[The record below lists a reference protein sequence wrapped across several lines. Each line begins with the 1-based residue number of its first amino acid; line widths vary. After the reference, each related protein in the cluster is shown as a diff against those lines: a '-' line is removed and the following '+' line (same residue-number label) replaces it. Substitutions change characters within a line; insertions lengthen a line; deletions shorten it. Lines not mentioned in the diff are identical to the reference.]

1 MISAHS
7 LNSSHLKLC
16 FSSGR
21 ENIVGWIANSV
32 KHVFNG
38 RSIFLLR
45 RMETLLNCNLDV
57 LECVMPDENNQRI
70 KNANIPIKT
79 ILLVEDDTIIAEL
92 LVQMITQ
99 ETHYQ
104 VFSVPDGLEAFDLVR
119 HVKPQLLI
127 LDYRL
132 PTIHGI
138 ELYDRMRKTEGLEQ
152 VPAIMLSV
160 NATLKEITQRKI
172 MYMRKPFDI
181 YKLLETIHRL
191 LV

>member
-1 MISAHS
+1 M
-7 LNSSHLKLC
+7 
-16 FSSGR
+16 
-21 ENIVGWIANSV
+21 
-32 KHVFNG
+32 
-38 RSIFLLR
+38 
-45 RMETLLNCNLDV
+45 
-57 LECVMPDENNQRI
+57 ECVMPDENNQRI
-70 KNANIPIKT
+70 ENANIPIKT

-104 VFSVPDGLEAFDLVR
+104 VFSVPDGLEALDLVK

-138 ELYDRMRKTEGLEQ
+138 ELYDRLHKIEGLEQ
-152 VPAIMLSV
+152 VPAILLSV
-160 NATLKEITQRKI
+160 NAPLKEITQRKL

>member
-1 MISAHS
+1 
-7 LNSSHLKLC
+7 
-16 FSSGR
+16 
-21 ENIVGWIANSV
+21 
-32 KHVFNG
+32 
-38 RSIFLLR
+38 
-45 RMETLLNCNLDV
+45 MECII
-57 LECVMPDENNQRI
+57 PDEINQR
-70 KNANIPIKT
+70 NNGNTPIKT

-104 VFSVPDGLEAFDLVR
+104 VFSVPDGLEALDLVR

-160 NATLKEITQRKI
+160 NAPLKEITQRKI
-172 MYMRKPFDI
+172 MY
-181 YKLLETIHRL
+181 
-191 LV
+191 